1 MLFIVGVFL
10 CILGVF
16 LLIRFIQS
24 SKRPRIHD
32 ARIIEVTS
40 EPYEY
45 ASNISQ
51 RKVPH
56 AKIEYFHQSIK
67 HEKKI
72 LLKSKSKPGENIALS
87 VKGNDGTDV
96 EQFYPAKEVIAMI
109 IITAIGLSMILA
121 SLILTDYL
129 S

>member
-1 MLFIVGVFL
+1 MLFFAGIFL
-10 CILGVF
+10 CALAVF
-16 LLIRFIQS
+16 LLIKFMQS

-32 ARIIEVTS
+32 ARVLEVTN

-56 AKIEYFHQSIK
+56 AKVEYFHQSIK

-72 LLKSKSKPGENIALS
+72 LLKSKAKAGENIALT
-87 VKGNDGTDV
+87 VVGNDGNDV
-96 EQFYPAKEVIAMI
+96 EQYYPAKEVIAMV

-121 SLILTDYL
+121 SLILSDYI

>member
-1 MLFIVGVFL
+1 MLFFAGVFL
-10 CILGVF
+10 CALAVY
-16 LLIRFIQS
+16 LLIKFFQI

-45 ASNISQ
+45 SSNISK
-51 RKVPH
+51 RNVPH
-56 AKIEYFHQSIK
+56 AKVEYFHQSIK

-72 LLKSKSKPGENIALS
+72 LLKSKAKAGENISLT
-87 VKGNDGTDV
+87 VTGNDGKDV
-96 EQFYPAKEVIAMI
+96 EQYYPAKEVIAMV
-109 IITAIGLSMILA
+109 IITAIGLSMIFA
-121 SLILTDYL
+121 SLILSDYL

>member
-1 MLFIVGVFL
+1 MIFYIGIFL
-10 CILGVF
+10 CILAVIF
-16 LLIRFIQS
+16 LVKFIQT
-24 SKRPRIHD
+24 SKKPRVHD
-32 ARIIEVTS
+32 VRIVEITS

-51 RKVPH
+51 RNVPH
-56 AKIEYFHQSIK
+56 AKVEYYHQSVK

-72 LLKSKSKPGENIALS
+72 LLKSKAKVGETISLS
-87 VKGNDGTDV
+87 VLGKDGKDV

-109 IITAIGLSMILA
+109 IMTAIGLSMILA

-129 S
+129 Y

>member
-1 MLFIVGVFL
+1 MLFFAGIFL
-10 CILGVF
+10 CALVVF
-16 LLIRFIQS
+16 LLIKFMQS

-32 ARIIEVTS
+32 ARVLEVTN

-45 ASNISQ
+45 ASNISK

-56 AKIEYFHQSIK
+56 AKVEYFHQSIK

-72 LLKSKSKPGENIALS
+72 LLKSKAKAGENIALT
-87 VKGNDGTDV
+87 VVGNDGKDV
-96 EQFYPAKEVIAMI
+96 EQYYPAKEVIAMV

-121 SLILTDYL
+121 SLILSDYI